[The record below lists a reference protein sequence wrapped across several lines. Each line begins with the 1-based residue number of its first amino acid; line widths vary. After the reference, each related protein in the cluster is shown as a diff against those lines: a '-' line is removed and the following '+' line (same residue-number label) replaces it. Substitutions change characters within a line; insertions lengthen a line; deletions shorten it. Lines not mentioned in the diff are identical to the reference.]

1 MQPILKAGAINII
14 IFDFNTTLQL
24 KKEEDIFV
32 TKPEMPDFNEFTD
45 SLKTIWESK
54 ILTNNGP
61 FHQAFE
67 QELKT
72 HLNLDHISVYSNGT
86 IALLAALKV
95 LNLTGEIITTP
106 YSFVATSH
114 AIFWNNLTPVFADV
128 CPKTGNLDP
137 KSVEALINERTSAI
151 MPVHVYGNPC
161 DMDAFDILAEKYKL
175 KLVYDA
181 AHCFDVKQ
189 GDESI
194 LERGDLSILSFHAT
208 KVFNSIEGGAIVSK
222 YPTLIEKLNKLKNF
236 GFKNELQIEGYGING
251 KMNELQAAFGLLQLK
266 SVATSINN
274 RKLIVDT
281 YHELLTNKNGIS
293 ILPFDEKFE
302 QNYSYMPIIIE
313 ESYSIDR
320 DELYEK
326 LKENG
331 IYSRRYFYPLISN
344 LENYKQF
351 ASANK
356 LALKNANH
364 LADKVL
370 CLPLYAEL
378 SQENVKRICQLI

>member
-1 MQPILKAGAINII
+1 M
-14 IFDFNTTLQL
+14 